1 MPKKRPRPDLS
12 LARHVDLTGGAPF
25 SLEMIPAEAWKCFCV
40 VAWKRLEEC
49 NPRWAELIDYEFW
62 NFRQTWVASAFIHR
76 YHGNVGEN
84 WIRDAYQYMLNTSLK
99 KGQQPLHNP
108 RAILADYEKLLSAVR
123 TSKKENRDRQAR
135 DRRQRWRKDLQTIL
149 DQQPYRD
156 ETRTHAIVTE
166 ELIDTA
172 MTGTASEVALEIL
185 RLLDGL
191 SPSTL
196 QKKLFPKLRKRSALS
211 PLELWREKRPKPLR
225 S

>member
-1 MPKKRPRPDLS
+1 MPKKRPRPEHS
-12 LARHVDLTGGAPF
+12 LTHHVDLVNDAPF
-25 SLEMIPAEAWKCFCV
+25 TLEGLPAEAWKCFCV
-40 VAWKRLEEC
+40 VAWKRLEES
-49 NPRWAELIDYEFW
+49 NPRWAELISYEYW
-62 NFRQTWVASAFIHR
+62 NFQNTWVSNAFIGR

-84 WIRDAYQYMLNTSLK
+84 WMRDAYRYMLNSSLK
-99 KGQQPLHNP
+99 KGPPPLHNP

-123 TSKKENRDRQAR
+123 ASKKENRDRQAR

-156 ETRTHAIVTE
+156 MTRTHAIVTE

-196 QKKLFPKLRKRSALS
+196 QKKLFPKLRKSAIS
-211 PLELWREKRPKPLR
+211 PLELWRDKRPKPPR